1 MICQVSL
8 EFYENKQFH
17 FDNIKKLLTR
27 LWYSAYM
34 EGSPKGSLVII
45 EGLDGSGKST
55 AAQEVAHT
63 VSQERPTAHIAVTDS
78 TGLYKYKN
86 GELTEHRFS
95 TLAKLEPT
103 DADNSVQTL
112 GKLGVFTAARKY
124 VDYVASQSSDLLISV
139 RDPDRVD
146 PATYASVYLPGLL
159 GKLSATQRLRFFDRF
174 TYSKYPDAIIS
185 LTVSPDDA
193 KANISV
199 REERCHHETDESF
212 TQIAE
217 ELPLVLRAFTRLYG
231 TPVHEVEG
239 LKHDTAEH
247 AIVKIKPLL

>member
-1 MICQVSL
+1 
-8 EFYENKQFH
+8 
-17 FDNIKKLLTR
+17 
-27 LWYSAYM
+27 M
-34 EGSPKGSLVII
+34 EGSPNGSLVII

-55 AAQEVAHT
+55 VAQEVAHV
-63 VSQERPTAHIAVTDS
+63 VSEEQPAARVVVTDS
-78 TGLYKYKN
+78 TGLYRYKG

-103 DADNSVQTL
+103 DADNTVTTL
-112 GKLGVFTAARKY
+112 SKLGIFTTARKY
-124 VDYVASQSSDLLISV
+124 IDHVASHSSDLLISV
-139 RDPDRVD
+139 RDADRVD

-159 GKLSATQRLRFFDRF
+159 GKLSAAQRLRFFDHF
-174 TYSKYPDAIIS
+174 THSKYPDAIIS

-199 REERCHHETDESF
+199 REERGHHESDESF

-231 TPVHEVEG
+231 TPVHDVEG

-247 AIVKIKPLL
+247 AIVKIEPLL